1 MYTQKTHYQEGDHL
15 FSEVLGQNGL
25 LQKLNIKNGLLPK
38 LLFKIAPINP
48 HKHKNHFLYYF
59 CILSQLTIPFSVLC
73 VIFFFKTLAPSMGH
87 CERDIVRAAKHQ
99 G

>member
-48 HKHKNHFLYYF
+48 HKHKNHFL
-59 CILSQLTIPFSVLC
+59 
-73 VIFFFKTLAPSMGH
+73 
-87 CERDIVRAAKHQ
+87 
-99 G
+99 